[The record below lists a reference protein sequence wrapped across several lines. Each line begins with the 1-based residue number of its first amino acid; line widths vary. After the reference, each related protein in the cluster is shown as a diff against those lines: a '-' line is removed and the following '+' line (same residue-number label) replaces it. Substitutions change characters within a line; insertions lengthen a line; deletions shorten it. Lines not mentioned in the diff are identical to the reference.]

1 MVTKPVTTIRDLY
14 PHFTDEQL
22 AEAEDAFDQYL
33 GIVLRIFDRLQ
44 QEGQLT
50 VNSGELPCPV
60 KDSGVSNQKPQ

>member
-60 KDSGVSNQKPQ
+60 TDSEASNQKTQ

>member
-50 VNSGELPCPV
+50 VNSGELPCLLT
-60 KDSGVSNQKPQ
+60 DSGASNQKPQ